1 MRPISATTF
10 DLITNHTLQKF
21 HDMDFLLPILDRM
34 KRQQPEQRPEI
45 DDVISQ
51 WKILRAENMFMASW
65 RCSPKSETMIE
76 RALNDTVA
84 VALGGLKTLKKSF
97 IS

>member
-1 MRPISATTF
+1 MRPISVTTF
-10 DLITNHTLQKF
+10 SLTTNYTPQKF
-21 HDMDFLLPILDRM
+21 HDMDFLLPMLDRM
-34 KRQQPEQRPEI
+34 KQHKPEHRPDI

-51 WKILRAENMFMASW
+51 WKTIRAKNMFMASW